1 MAIDLLIPLIGVGL
15 AEIGDKTQ
23 LSVFLLSSRTK
34 KHLNLLIGI
43 LLAFFI
49 VDGIA
54 VVLGSYVTSFIPIF
68 YVKVFSGI
76 IFVIFG
82 IFMLRSAVISRD
94 IKLNN
99 KSRLYSKSSFFS
111 GFVLIFLTEWGD
123 KTQIASAAFATRYN
137 AMMVLLGVM
146 MALTLLSIVTIY
158 LGKILSNK
166 IDKRLIAKIAGIV
179 FMVMGISFL
188 FF

>member
-54 VVLGSYVTSFIPIF
+54 VVLGSWVTSIIPIF
-68 YVKVFSGI
+68 YVKIFSGI

-82 IFMLRSAVISRD
+82 TFMLRNTIISED
-94 IKLNN
+94 VELNN
-99 KSRLYSKSSFFS
+99 KSRTYSKNSFIS

-179 FMVMGISFL
+179 FIVMGISF
-188 FF
+188 FFF